1 MAVYV
6 QRNNPHRVTVLAIII
21 GFHVLMGVGLVTG
34 LAQKAVQLIAPPIQ
48 TDLIEEIQQED
59 RPPPPPPPQ
68 MERPPVQV
76 PPPDV
81 VIDIPIQQ
89 ATNTISN
96 VTDKPVPRVVA
107 PPPPKV
113 VVAAKIRRMPSS
125 EDYYPAASKRAE
137 EQGSV
142 VVRVCVDDRGR
153 RIGDPTVVTSS
164 GYSRLDAGAVRLAK
178 AGRYQAGTSD
188 GQAQSES
195 CVSFRVKFEIK

>member
-48 TDLIEEIQQED
+48 TDLIEDIQQED
-59 RPPPPPPPQ
+59 RPPPPPPQ

-81 VIDIPIQQ
+81 VNDIPIQQ

-142 VVRVCVDDRGR
+142 VVRVCVDAGGR
-153 RIGDPTVVTSS
+153 LIGDPTVVTSS

>member
-48 TDLIEEIQQED
+48 TDIIEEIQQED

-96 VTDKPVPRVVA
+96 VTDRPVPRVVA

-113 VVAAKIRRMPSS
+113 VVPAKIRRMPSS

-142 VVRVCVDDRGR
+142 VVRACVDASGR
-153 RIGDPTVVTSS
+153 LMGEPTVVTSS
-164 GYSRLDAGAVRLAK
+164 GYSRLDQGAVRLAK

>member
-142 VVRVCVDDRGR
+142 VVRVCVDAGGR
-153 RIGDPTVVTSS
+153 LIGDPTVVTSS